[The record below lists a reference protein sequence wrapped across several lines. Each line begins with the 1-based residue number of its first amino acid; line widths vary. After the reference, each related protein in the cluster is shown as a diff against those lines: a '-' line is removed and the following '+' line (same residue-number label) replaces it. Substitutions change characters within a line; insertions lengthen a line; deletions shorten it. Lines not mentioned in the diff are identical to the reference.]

1 MKNGKAPGLDG
12 IPPEVWKL
20 PKIRKILRSF
30 CNETYHGNRPDEWG
44 ISAITSIPK
53 KGNLKLTD
61 NYRGISLTQVAAK
74 VYNLLL
80 LNRIRP
86 TIDEVLS
93 PNQNGFR
100 TDRSTAAHILALRRL
115 VEELKNHQKEAVLL
129 FIDFK
134 KAFDSIDRNVVFK
147 ILEAYGIPPEIVEAI
162 RIMYTNT
169 SATVITPEGLTDFF
183 TINTGV
189 LQGDPLAPFL
199 FIICLDFALRKA
211 IEQSDGITLKSRR
224 SRRHPA
230 ECLADLG
237 YADDIV
243 LLEDDIQNSE
253 ACQSLGLYLNATKTK
268 FMHLNLKSE
277 FVMNSL
283 GGSKIEKVNDFKYL
297 GCYTTTSYDMDLR
310 IGQAWGAMNS
320 LNKVWKSN
328 IKSATKTKVFKA
340 SVESIL
346 LYGSDSWSVTKTLSK
361 KLDGTYTRKLRK
373 AFNISWSQHI
383 TNKMLY
389 GNLPY
394 VSSIVRKRR
403 LTLAGHVFRYRQP
416 SSRLLLWSPEEKRK
430 AGRPSIT

>member
-1 MKNGKAPGLDG
+1 MKPIMEIDLMSGEFHSVPQ
-12 IPPEVWKL
+12 
-20 PKIRKILRSF
+20 
-30 CNETYHGNRPDEWG
+30 
-44 ISAITSIPK
+44 

-61 NYRGISLTQVAAK
+61 NYRVISLTQVAAK
-74 VYNLLL
+74 VYNRLL

-93 PNQNGFR
+93 PNQNGFH

-115 VEELKNHQKEAVLL
+115 VKELKNHQKEAVLL

-134 KAFDSIDRNVVFK
+134 KAFDSIDRNVMFK

-189 LQGDPLAPFL
+189 LQSDPLAPFL
-199 FIICLDFALRKA
+199 FIICIDFALCKA
-211 IEQSDGITLKSRR
+211 IDQSGSITLKSR
-224 SRRHPA
+224 SRCHPA

-237 YADDIV
+237 YADDIA
-243 LLEDDIQNSE
+243 LLEDDIQNAQQLLFKVE
-253 ACQSLGLYLNATKTK
+253 QACQSLGLYLNATKTK
-268 FMHLNLKSE
+268 FMHPKSE
-277 FVMNSL
+277 IGMNSL
-283 GGSKIEKVNDFKYL
+283 DGSKIEKVTDFKYL
-297 GCYTTTSYDMDLR
+297 GSYTTTSYDMDLR
-310 IGQAWGAMNS
+310 IEQAWGAMNS
-320 LNKVWKSN
+320 LNKVWESN
-328 IKSATKTKVFKA
+328 IKRATKTKVFKT
-340 SVESIL
+340 SVKSIL
-346 LYGSDSWSVTKTLSK
+346 LYGSDSWSWSVTKTLSK
-361 KLDGTYTRKLRK
+361 KLDGTYTRMLRK

-403 LTLAGHVFRYRQP
+403 LTLAGHVFRHR
-416 SSRLLLWSPEEKRK
+416 E
-430 AGRPSIT
+430 T

>member
-1 MKNGKAPGLDG
+1 MKELSGKRSKSPIFIEADDRLEAWKVHFQKLLNADNNNMKVSEVEKVFDIFPQISYGDFSRNEVDVALKQMKNGKAPGLGG

-44 ISAITSIPK
+44 ISAITPIPK

-74 VYNLLL
+74 VYNQLLL
-80 LNRIRP
+80 HRIRP

-134 KAFDSIDRNVVFK
+134 KAFDSIDRNVMFK

-169 SATVITPEGLTDFF
+169 SAIVITPEGLTDFF
-183 TINTGV
+183 TTNAGV

-211 IEQSDGITLKSRR
+211 IDQSDGITLKSRR

-237 YADDIV
+237 YADDIA
-243 LLEDDIQNSE
+243 LLEDDIQNAQQLLFKVE
-253 ACQSLGLYLNATKTK
+253 QACQSALAQWIL
-268 FMHLNLKSE
+268 
-277 FVMNSL
+277 
-283 GGSKIEKVNDFKYL
+283 
-297 GCYTTTSYDMDLR
+297 
-310 IGQAWGAMNS
+310 S
-320 LNKVWKSN
+320 LN
-328 IKSATKTKVFKA
+328 FCH
-340 SVESIL
+340 
-346 LYGSDSWSVTKTLSK
+346 GS
-361 KLDGTYTRKLRK
+361 
-373 AFNISWSQHI
+373 
-383 TNKMLY
+383 
-389 GNLPY
+389 
-394 VSSIVRKRR
+394 
-403 LTLAGHVFRYRQP
+403 
-416 SSRLLLWSPEEKRK
+416 
-430 AGRPSIT
+430 